1 MLGTNLSI
9 RKVSHLNQ
17 KQKLQQKVRA
27 YLKKYSDDIFWG
39 EELKFIE
46 KRLQAMESSIAV
58 VGQFSVGKSA
68 LLNALLGQEILA
80 TRKVESTKILTRI
93 RHCDLAQDAKVV
105 LTLKNGQQDSL
116 PLTTVNDLQ
125 KYTTFQGE
133 EITDSIQYVDV
144 YWPAHFLN
152 NELILI
158 DTPGANSLTTN
169 AFQTTRE
176 QLKSSSAIIYLFM
189 GTKGLDAEDYAIIE
203 EYAAYKKKVFLVGTH
218 VDQLTQEQWLEVEA
232 EVKKKIVQIDAIKN
246 IEIVGISS
254 IEALRGKQQRNE
266 QLLLQSN
273 MPTLEKMLHTYMVT
287 KEYQNAEIRS
297 IEHDFLELLNEV
309 ESYEQQQQQA
319 KEAAEADRLRRLER
333 LTAITELEYLEVEQ
347 YGIALLKQSTN
358 AVYQLNTQYE
368 NQLLAQGNDILKA
381 VRQQYQQFQLYIRQQ
396 MTSLS
401 KVDTLKTAYVQHLNA
416 VEKIYKQ
423 WDKNLDLFGQR
434 FVKAV
439 EQQVQ
444 QQDTQFSDML
454 KKLETNVAICWD
466 EFDLILKK
474 IQLKPLSFS
483 VDFKDFEQYNAKI
496 ADADQKYNQYQSQLR
511 NKEQDLQRLRSDKNS
526 EEILIRSSQ
535 QRELNRLGKKP
546 EPRAMHRTKGVLF
559 WKKEEFIGYDYS
571 EQEHWDKKMSE
582 IHMRYKNQLRQIEQ
596 RYTSRLNSEMQQ
608 KKNIEKQLEELEDA
622 EQAYSVELLGALYST
637 VSNQS
642 EIVKKLHSE
651 RINDIK
657 SEWRLLSATQEER
670 YYEHIQTIEENY
682 KQFVRKSKNQAIAT
696 LKVL

>member
-1 MLGTNLSI
+1 
-9 RKVSHLNQ
+9 LNQ
-17 KQKLQQKVRA
+17 KQKLQQEVNA
-27 YLKKYSDDIFWG
+27 YFKKYSDDIFFG

-46 KRLQAMESSIAV
+46 KRLQSMESSIAV

-93 RHCDLAQDAKVV
+93 RHCALAQDAKVI
-105 LTLKNGQQDSL
+105 LTLKDGQKNTL
-116 PLTTVNDLQ
+116 PLTNVSDLQ

-133 EITDSIQYVDV
+133 GITDSIQYVDV
-144 YWPAHFLN
+144 YWPVHFLN
-152 NELILI
+152 KELVLI
-158 DTPGANSLTTN
+158 DTPGANSLTAS

-203 EYAAYKKKVFLVGTH
+203 EYVACKKKVFLVGTH

-232 EVKKKIVQIDAIKN
+232 EVKKRIAQIDAIKD

-254 IEALRGKQQRNE
+254 IEALSGKQQQNE
-266 QLLLQSN
+266 QLIQQSN
-273 MPTLEKMLHTYMVT
+273 MPTLEKMLHTYMVS
-287 KEYQNAEIRS
+287 KEYENAEIRS
-297 IEHDFLELLNEV
+297 IEHDFLVLLDEIG
-309 ESYEQQQQQA
+309 SFEQQQQQTE
-319 KEAAEADRLRRLER
+319 EAAEADRLRRHER
-333 LTAITELEYLEVEQ
+333 LTTITELEYLEVEQ
-347 YGIALLKQSTN
+347 YGLTLLKQRAS
-358 AVYQLNTQYE
+358 AVNQLNDQYE
-368 NQLLAQGNDILKA
+368 NQLLAQGNEILKE

-396 MTSLS
+396 MTSLP
-401 KVDTLKTAYVQHLNA
+401 KVETLKTAYVQHLND

-423 WDKNLDLFGQR
+423 WDKNLELFGQR

-444 QQDTQFSDML
+444 QQDMRFGDML
-454 KKLETNVAICWD
+454 KKLETNVAIRWD
-466 EFDLILKK
+466 EFDLILKN

-483 VDFKDFEQYNAKI
+483 PDFKDFEQYNDKI
-496 ADADQKYNQYQSQLR
+496 TIADQKYNQYKSQLR

-526 EEILIRSSQ
+526 EESSTRSSQ
-535 QRELNRLGKKP
+535 QQELNRLGKKP
-546 EPRAMHRTKGVLF
+546 EPRAMYRTKGILF
-559 WKKEEFIGYDYS
+559 WKREEFVEYDYS
-571 EQEHWDKKMSE
+571 EQERWDKQMSE
-582 IHMRYKNQLRQIEQ
+582 IHTKYKNQLRQIEQ
-596 RYTSRLNSEMQQ
+596 RYTSRHFSEMQQ
-608 KKNIEKQLEELEDA
+608 INNIEKQLEELEDA

-651 RINDIK
+651 RVNEMK
-657 SEWRLLSATQEER
+657 SEWKLLSATQEER
-670 YYEHIQTIEENY
+670 YYEHIHTIEENY
-682 KQFVRKSKNQAIAT
+682 KQFVQKSKNQAITT